1 MEGGE
6 FTSNMS
12 GVTIKY
18 RAITSDD
25 LTWVIEDNDLSVESD
40 GFSGWVIFGV
50 GGDVSSFDIFN
61 GKTFNVETNVVP
73 RDGFF

>member
-6 FTSNMS
+6 FTGNMG

-18 RAITSDD
+18 RAITSND
-25 LTWVIEDNDLSVESD
+25 LTWVIEDNDLSVESG
-40 GFSGWVIFGV
+40 GFSGWVIFRV

-61 GKTFNVETNVVP
+61 GKTFDVETNIVS